1 MKSDE
6 VCACACIPHK
16 YKHTD
21 IPYIC
26 TYIHSYICMY
36 ICMSVCIRRW
46 HVATEAM
53 STLNLTCRRGL
64 APICSSVR
72 LSPSSVRPS
81 LSEALKLL
89 IWFSFKCGL
98 RTPSPPHPFPSPY
111 TCVCVWDYVHI
122 EQVCETGRRNYGK
135 FVLRSALLVALNL
148 SCCLCYAF
156 ASAAAAARAATLL
169 PGHTLRSNER
179 ASSTHLN

>member
-6 VCACACIPHK
+6 VCACACIPHI

-21 IPYIC
+21 MPHIQ
-26 TYIHSYICMY
+26 TYIHLC
-36 ICMSVCIRRW
+36 VCTRRW

-72 LSPSSVRPS
+72 LSTSSVRPS
-81 LSEALKLL
+81 LSGALKLL

-98 RTPSPPHPFPSPY
+98 RTPSPYHPFPSPY
-111 TCVCVWDYVHI
+111 ACVFVCVCV
-122 EQVCETGRRNYGK
+122 CEITCILSRCARLGVGTTVSSY
-135 FVLRSALLVALNL
+135 SAR
-148 SCCLCYAF
+148 LCWLHWTWAA
-156 ASAAAAARAATLL
+156 ASASAAAAAARAATLL

-179 ASSTHLN
+179 ASTHLN